1 MTFLAKY
8 AIIDIIIIKGE
19 LIMIVNLPLIFWI
32 IGWIAACLVIAVA
45 LIKKRKA
52 KKVLIPIMI
61 VFIVLF
67 TAITAVR
74 IYTSLSGSAKLASDT
89 SYALIDSSDIT
100 TITDDNSSVYCIRH
114 NGGTNEY
121 PDSLVKNYVDLND
134 EKVKKVNVTVEKK
147 IISRE
152 LEVLGGIIL
161 VEPHTQSITTSI
173 ILD

>member
-1 MTFLAKY
+1 
-8 AIIDIIIIKGE
+8 
-19 LIMIVNLPLIFWI
+19 MIVNLPLIFWI
-32 IGWIAACLVIAVA
+32 IGGTTACLVITFA
-45 LIKKRKA
+45 LIKKKKA
-52 KKVLIPIMI
+52 RKVLIPIMI
-61 VFIVLF
+61 VFAVLF

-74 IYTSLSGSAKLASDT
+74 ICTSLSGSAKLTSDT
-89 SYALIDSSDIT
+89 SYALIDPSDIT
-100 TITDDNSSVYCIRH
+100 TITDGNSSIYCIRH

-134 EKVKKVNVTVEKK
+134 EKVKNVNVTVGKK

-161 VEPHTQSITTSI
+161 VEPHTRSITTSV